1 MNFATDMSL
10 WGLVMQASLLVKL
23 VMLLLLLASIGSWV
37 VIFGKSRLFKA
48 TRIDMDWFEEQFWS
62 GGNLRDIY
70 NEVCSR
76 EMEHEGMPAL
86 FRSGYEELRRQ
97 RNQGHG
103 EAPALVQSIQRS
115 MRVMLSR
122 ELEKLESG
130 LTFLA
135 TVGSISPYVGLFG
148 TVWGIMSAF
157 IALGNVSQASLASVA
172 PGIAEALIA
181 TAMGLFAA
189 IPAVVAYNHFSN
201 KVDFFENRYQTFM
214 DEMAGIVERGITANR
229 ASRNPA
235 TSSSAPMNDAAADSQ
250 A

>member
-1 MNFATDMSL
+1 MNLATDMSL
-10 WGLVMQASLLVKL
+10 WGLVLQSSALVKGVL
-23 VMLLLLLASIGSWV
+23 LLLLLASVGSWI
-37 VIFGKSRLFKA
+37 VIFGKRRLFKR
-48 TRIDMDWFEEQFWS
+48 TRADMEWFEDEFWS

-70 NEVCSR
+70 TQICSHDT
-76 EMEHEGMPAL
+76 EDAGMPAL

-97 RNQGHG
+97 RNQGHADP
-103 EAPALVQSIQRS
+103 EAIVQSVQRA
-115 MRVMLSR
+115 MRVAMSR

-148 TVWGIMSAF
+148 TVWGIMTAF
-157 IALGNVSQASLASVA
+157 IALGDVAQASLASVA

-189 IPAVVAYNHFSN
+189 IPAVVAYNYYSN

-214 DEMAGIVERGITANR
+214 EEMTGIIERG
-229 ASRNPA
+229 
-235 TSSSAPMNDAAADSQ
+235 MH
-250 A
+250 